1 MCRTYCHVCLNTC
14 AVLASGTGA
23 SYYAVAV
30 VKKANSGIN
39 INNLKGKKSCHT
51 GKGRTAGWNMP
62 LGYFIDQGYMSVM
75 GCNIPQGRRHIA
87 YIYIIYIQYID
98 CIYIKLERC
107 VCVRFFVVR
116 CGKFLQCEL
125 CPRGKWRKGPCLS
138 VSAVRRRCY
147 RTAQM
152 WDEQQREI
160 LQLWR
165 SFQVTHVHTLH
176 TLQSH
181 TQRLQVCRTM
191 SYHLDFPLPLPVL
204 LQV

>member
-1 MCRTYCHVCLNTC
+1 MCLNTC

-87 YIYIIYIQYID
+87 YIYIYIQYIHTVHRL
-98 CIYIKLERC
+98 YIHKAGEM
-107 VCVRFFVVR
+107 CVRVFV
-116 CGKFLQCEL
+116 CGQVWQISSM
-125 CPRGKWRKGPCLS
+125 RA
-138 VSAVRRRCY
+138 VSPEQMEI
-147 RTAQM
+147 RT
-152 WDEQQREI
+152 
-160 LQLWR
+160 
-165 SFQVTHVHTLH
+165 
-176 TLQSH
+176 
-181 TQRLQVCRTM
+181 
-191 SYHLDFPLPLPVL
+191 LPLCVSCA
-204 LQV
+204 